1 MTLTITL
8 PDRIEQQLEQ
18 AATVHQLSVEEVAI
32 SLLDGALMADFRSP
46 SPEEIVARIRALP
59 ANPQGMRP
67 ASGSLGEAL
76 RAVPGNPD
84 FDVTAWQAEW
94 AAVEAE
100 MKRIT
105 RVNDIAEGRM

>member
-18 AATVHQLSVEEVAI
+18 VATVHQLSVEEVAI
-32 SLLDGALMADFRSP
+32 SLLDGALMADLRGP
-46 SPEEIVARIRALP
+46 SPEEVVARIRSLP
-59 ANPQGMRP
+59 PSPQGVRP
-67 ASGSLGEAL
+67 ASGSLGDAL

-84 FDVTAWQAEW
+84 FDLTAWQAEW
-94 AAVEAE
+94 AAVETE

-105 RVNDIAEGRM
+105 HANDLAEGRV